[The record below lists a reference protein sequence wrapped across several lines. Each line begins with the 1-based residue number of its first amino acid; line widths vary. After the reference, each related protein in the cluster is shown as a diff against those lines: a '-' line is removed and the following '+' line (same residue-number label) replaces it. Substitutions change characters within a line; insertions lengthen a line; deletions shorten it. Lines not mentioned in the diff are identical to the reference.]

1 MVSGGEAAFRAA
13 RMTTIALVQ
22 SEFECLVSL
31 ASTERLET
39 AAVGLVFEA
48 PDRQNVP
55 RRVVRAFAPVPD
67 SAYVTREPDCLTL
80 APEFCMNLANRARA
94 LGCGIIL
101 AHTHPSGLAGF
112 SATDDA
118 GETPLAEYFGRRAA
132 GHDHFSLVVTKSA
145 SRCRELGSRGA
156 VDVQI
161 VGSTARII
169 DASQSG
175 AVAEPLPRFDR
186 QVRAFGPEAQATL
199 SKLRVAIVG
208 LGGTGS
214 FVCQELAHLGVN
226 AFTLIDPDQVD
237 ETNLNRLLGASPLET
252 RELKVNV
259 AARRITTI
267 NPDANCETIAGD
279 VVDEDVAPL
288 LLGMDFIFCCTDS
301 HASRALLNQ
310 IAYQYLIPCID
321 MGVAIYANAGTVT
334 RVAGRVQMLSPG
346 LPCLICANWL
356 DSNQVRI
363 EMLTSEQRRQDPYF
377 IGHSVPHPAVIS
389 LNGTVSSAA
398 VTMFLSAVAG
408 FPSDARMLIYDG
420 IRGAMRP
427 TIMTPD
433 ANCIV
438 CSQSG
443 ALARGTS
450 WALPIRTY
458 AVD

>member
-1 MVSGGEAAFRAA
+1 
-13 RMTTIALVQ
+13 MTTIAFLEP
-22 SEFECLVSL
+22 EFECLVSL

-39 AAVGLVFEA
+39 AAVGFVFETT
-48 PDRQNVP
+48 DRQNAH
-55 RRVVRAFAPVPD
+55 RHVVRAFAPVPD
-67 SAYVTREPDCLTL
+67 SAYVTREPYCLTL

-94 LGCGIIL
+94 LDCGVIL
-101 AHTHPSGLAGF
+101 AHTHPNGLAGF
-112 SATDDA
+112 SAADDA

-132 GHDHFSLVVTKSA
+132 GHNHFALVVTRFA

-161 VGSTARII
+161 IGSRARRFE
-169 DASQSG
+169 ASQTDNASAKTAG
-175 AVAEPLPRFDR
+175 KPSPRFDR
-186 QVRAFGPEAQATL
+186 QVRAFGPEAQTTL
-199 SKLRVAIVG
+199 SRLRVAIVG

-226 AFTLIDPDQVD
+226 DFTFIDPDRVD
-237 ETNLNRLLGASPLET
+237 ETNLNRLLGASPGDT

-259 AARRITTI
+259 ATRSITTI
-267 NPDANCETIAGD
+267 NPGARCEMIAGD

-310 IAYQYLIPCID
+310 VAYQYLIPCVD
-321 MGVAIYANAGTVT
+321 MGVAIYANDGAVT

-389 LNGTVSSAA
+389 LNGTISSAA

-408 FPSDARMLIYDG
+408 FPSDARMLIYDA

-438 CSQSG
+438 CSQNG

-450 WALPIRTY
+450 WTLPVRTH